1 MEREVIRLLN
11 FKLLPDTLY
20 FWFEL
25 AVKLWDVFVEQEAA
39 HFDCTP
45 FKPMP
50 LKDDPNKYVAKNNP
64 FQLSSPYGKY
74 RVAVQAL
81 DLATLHY

>member
-25 AVKLWDVFVEQEAA
+25 AVKLWDVFVEQEAVN
-39 HFDCTP
+39 FDCTP
-45 FKPMP
+45 FKPLP
-50 LKDDPNKYVAKNNP
+50 PKDDHN
-64 FQLSSPYGKY
+64 
-74 RVAVQAL
+74 
-81 DLATLHY
+81 